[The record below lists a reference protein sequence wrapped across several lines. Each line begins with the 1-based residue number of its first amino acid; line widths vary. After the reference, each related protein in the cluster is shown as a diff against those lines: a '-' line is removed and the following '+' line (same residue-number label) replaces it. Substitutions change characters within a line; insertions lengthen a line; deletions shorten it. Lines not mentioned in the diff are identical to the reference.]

1 MATETELF
9 DMNVWFEQL
18 ERFNQQV
25 TQVFMSSLPERS
37 GDQATEIY
45 RSLLASQ
52 ASCATTQLELQQ
64 EHARKQMELWLSFF
78 GRMPGEPI
86 KPIIEPERTD
96 RRFHGSEWQENPLFD
111 YLKQYYLLTARWM
124 MDMAKAMQLN
134 LPGLIL
140 LAMEKEKVS
149 FRLYIDLLAMVE
161 DKQSRQTI
169 LELAEEEARHKMRF
183 EIEYDRLLARQQ
195 GPPT

>member
-1 MATETELF
+1 MTNLDGDVEEILYFAISREIEANVFYNLLSQYIEDAQVKAICDEFAIEEL
-9 DMNVWFEQL
+9 EHKA
-18 ERFNQQV
+18 R
-25 TQVFMSSLPERS
+25 
-37 GDQATEIY
+37 
-45 RSLLASQ
+45 
-52 ASCATTQLELQQ
+52 LEL
-64 EHARKQMELWLSFF
+64 EIMKLGNVVKPLAGS
-78 GRMPGEPI
+78 GRPG
-86 KPIIEPERTD
+86 RAAG
-96 RRFHGSEWQENPLFD
+96 RPLD
-111 YLKQYYLLTARWM
+111 YM